1 MCNEDFHNLKSST
14 NVITVTKSS
23 RIRWAGHVARMIYEK
38 CMENFIEE
46 YEGRRQL
53 WRPRR
58 RWEENIKT
66 DLREIE

>member
-1 MCNEDFHNLKSST
+1 
-14 NVITVTKSS
+14 
-23 RIRWAGHVARMIYEK
+23 MIYEK